1 MAIQPAREG
10 LEALSASAAVPE
22 PDESAS
28 VQRLGVV
35 VTSAVELL
43 GVDAIGVM
51 LLDEDGV
58 LRSVGSTDQS
68 AAILENAQAELASG
82 PGVDCTRRGESV
94 AVSDL
99 ADDPAYADL
108 WARVQHTGIRAV
120 LSAAVRVRGSIVGNL
135 NAVMHRP
142 HHWTADE
149 ISANEAYAKVVAV
162 TLDLAGRTADAAD
175 LLDRLRTR
183 WRLVRASDPT
193 GGELSAL
200 E

>member
-1 MAIQPAREG
+1 MTTQPVSEG
-10 LEALSASAAVPE
+10 LEALSTSSAVPE

-35 VTSAVELL
+35 VASAVELL

-51 LLDEDGV
+51 LLDEDDV

-68 AAILENAQAELASG
+68 AAILEEVQAELDSG
-82 PGVDCTRRGESV
+82 RGVDCTRRGESV
-94 AVSDL
+94 AVFDL

-120 LSAAVRVRGSIVGNL
+120 LSAAVRVRGIVVGNL
-135 NAVMHRP
+135 NAVMHQP
-142 HHWTADE
+142 HHWTPEE
-149 ISANEAYAKVVAV
+149 ILACEAYAKVVAV

-175 LLDRLRTR
+175 QLSRLRSR
-183 WRLVRASDPT
+183 WRLVRISDAT
-193 GGELSAL
+193 VGESSAL